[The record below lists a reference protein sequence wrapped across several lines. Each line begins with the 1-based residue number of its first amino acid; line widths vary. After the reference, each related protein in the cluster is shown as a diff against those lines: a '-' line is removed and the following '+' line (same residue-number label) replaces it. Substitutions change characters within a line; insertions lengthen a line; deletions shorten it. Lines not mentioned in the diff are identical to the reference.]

1 MLSIHFQ
8 MIAIKRTRL
17 LLSQSSERHCECSTP
32 VLHPSPSSRQPLR
45 LTTLATSAKRT
56 VKTTTT
62 LTSINTTGLSEVRK
76 SFLSYELL
84 TLLMTVD
91 LFSNLK
97 CTSQVAIFQRVFSLI
112 EIPTQ
117 FALTAS
123 LMNASIPKDLLLMEN
138 IAQFSL
144 TLKKFDQKNWI
155 TARSVRYKKAANGT
169 RNDNKY

>member
-1 MLSIHFQ
+1 M
-8 MIAIKRTRL
+8 A
-17 LLSQSSERHCECSTP
+17 
-32 VLHPSPSSRQPLR
+32 
-45 LTTLATSAKRT
+45 
-56 VKTTTT
+56 VKTTT

-155 TARSVRYKKAANGT
+155 TARSVRYKKAATGT